1 MSDNDQVVVT
11 EYETEYNPDEEIL
24 QTENVDHD
32 EYEANQ
38 EINDELFDDQYEEEG
53 EENQEKNKWLDIVR
67 NFIKNKFHEISD
79 LKILIENYKKHIE
92 DLQQSSEN
100 YLLFNDMLKTEI
112 DERDKKIF
120 NMEQENKKK
129 NERVKILEENV
140 KDLKIELDA
149 KEIIISDL
157 RSSHEI
163 EKTNI
168 IQENHKI
175 YDELGSLE
183 DKLKQSEEIEKTL
196 QAEIAWLKKE
206 PKEKTS
212 GEQSEVVKN
221 YKNLIDNQKETIK
234 NYEKANATLLKEK
247 SNLSKENENYIE
259 QILDLEKKLNEKEKF
274 SNELEKEIESLKSLT
289 KEIDS
294 ARREK
299 NYLEKILDDKAI
311 TIKSKEKEIQI
322 LTENLK
328 IEKEMMTETLN
339 KNFFEY
345 EVEFEHHREINRL
358 LEQKNTDL
366 QNFIRSQK
374 GIGNEDVKKIFREL
388 TRKIKIYL
396 VDYEYLIDRRII
408 ANILSKYFEKSN
420 NEKKIKKPLL
430 ETLANI
436 VEFDNKT
443 RKVLGISSSDLNNK
457 TYDKG
462 DSYRDQYND
471 IEDIMQKISELNNMI
486 EGL

>member
-1 MSDNDQVVVT
+1 M
-11 EYETEYNPDEEIL
+11 
-24 QTENVDHD
+24 
-32 EYEANQ
+32 
-38 EINDELFDDQYEEEG
+38 
-53 EENQEKNKWLDIVR
+53 
-67 NFIKNKFHEISD
+67 
-79 LKILIENYKKHIE
+79 
-92 DLQQSSEN
+92 
-100 YLLFNDMLKTEI
+100 
-112 DERDKKIF
+112 
-120 NMEQENKKK
+120 
-129 NERVKILEENV
+129 
-140 KDLKIELDA
+140 
-149 KEIIISDL
+149 
-157 RSSHEI
+157 
-163 EKTNI
+163 
-168 IQENHKI
+168 
-175 YDELGSLE
+175 
-183 DKLKQSEEIEKTL
+183 
-196 QAEIAWLKKE
+196 KKE
-206 PKEKTS
+206 PKEKNS
-212 GEQSEVVKN
+212 GEQSEIVKN

-259 QILDLEKKLNEKEKF
+259 QIMDSEKKMNEKEKS
-274 SNELEKEIESLKSLT
+274 SNELQKEIENLKSLT

-294 ARREK
+294 VRREK

-311 TIKSKEKEIQI
+311 NIKSKEKEIQI

-328 IEKEMMTETLN
+328 IEKEMMSETLN
-339 KNFFEY
+339 KKFFEY

-374 GIGNEDVKKIFREL
+374 GAGNEEVKKMFREL

-443 RKVLGISSSDLNNK
+443 RKILGISSSDLNNK
-457 TYDKG
+457 TNDKG
-462 DSYRDQYND
+462 DSYREQYNE
-471 IEDIMQKISELNNMI
+471 IEDIMQKISELTNMI
-486 EGL
+486 ESL

>member
-1 MSDNDQVVVT
+1 MSDNDQVQVT
-11 EYETEYNPDEEIL
+11 EYKTEYNPDEEII

-32 EYEANQ
+32 EYGANQ
-38 EINDELFDDQYEEEG
+38 EINDALFDDQYEEDM
-53 EENQEKNKWLDIVR
+53 EENQNKKYED
-67 NFIKNKFHEISD
+67 EISE
-79 LKILIENYKKHIE
+79 LQTLIENYKKHIE

-100 YLLFNDMLKTEI
+100 YLAFNEMLKTQIE
-112 DERDKKIF
+112 ERDKKIF
-120 NMEQENKKK
+120 NIEQENKKK
-129 NERVKILEENV
+129 NERIKILEENV
-140 KDLKIELDA
+140 KDLKTEVDA

-157 RSSHEI
+157 KSSYEI
-163 EKTNI
+163 EKSNI
-168 IQENHKI
+168 LLENHKI
-175 YDELGSLE
+175 YDEIELLE
-183 DKLKQSEEIEKTL
+183 DKLKQSGEIEKTL
-196 QAEIAWLKKE
+196 KEEIAWLKKE
-206 PKEKTS
+206 PKEKNS
-212 GEQSEVVKN
+212 GEQSEIVKN

-259 QILDLEKKLNEKEKF
+259 QIMDLEKKINEKEKS
-274 SNELEKEIESLKSLT
+274 SNELQKEIENLKSLT

-294 ARREK
+294 VRREK

-311 TIKSKEKEIQI
+311 SIKSKEKEIQI

-328 IEKEMMTETLN
+328 IEKEMMSEALN
-339 KNFFEY
+339 KKFFEY

-374 GIGNEDVKKIFREL
+374 GAGNEEVKKMFREL

-443 RKVLGISSSDLNNK
+443 RKILGISSSDLNNK
-457 TYDKG
+457 TNDKG
-462 DSYRDQYND
+462 DSYREQYNE
-471 IEDIMQKISELNNMI
+471 IEDIMQKISELTNMI
-486 EGL
+486 ESL